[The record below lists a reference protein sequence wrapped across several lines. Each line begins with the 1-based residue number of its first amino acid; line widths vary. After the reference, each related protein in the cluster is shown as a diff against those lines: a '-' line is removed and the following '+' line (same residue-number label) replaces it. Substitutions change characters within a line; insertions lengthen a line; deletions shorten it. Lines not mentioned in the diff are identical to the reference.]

1 LRGPQFIHRA
11 DTPGVI
17 FLNGQHWQEQR
28 RFALRTLRDFGLGK
42 DGMEDLIAEEV
53 ERLISI
59 IDATHGKPQM
69 MNGFFGMSTLRALWK
84 VLTSEDLLESK
95 HDLQSIYKRLLEV
108 FTFANTPIG
117 FMMLTMPKLTKMLR
131 MFGIDTMGDVDK
143 DFIGISSKIIQEH
156 EETYDEGS
164 PRDFTDVYLKM
175 RYESK
180 DMNGTSFHGLNG
192 LINQKGMMVDLIQAG
207 TDTTS
212 RTLEWAILYMLQN
225 PSVAKKVQSELDNV
239 TGGSRLPCWSDRTE
253 LPYTEAVLT
262 EIQRLASVF
271 SNGVPRAA
279 NKNVTVMGFTIP
291 AESDIWPNLDYIMK
305 NPLNFPNPGQF
316 DPERHFKDG
325 KHVPHPHVIP
335 FGYGKRR
342 CLGET
347 LAKMEV
353 YRFFTGLMHH
363 FDIKAKPGDVLDSSS
378 EPGSVRMPK
387 EYYAIFEPRQ

>member
-1 LRGPQFIHRA
+1 
-11 DTPGVI
+11 VI

-28 RFALRTLRDFGLGK
+28 RFALRTLRDFGFGK
-42 DGMEDLIAEEV
+42 EGMEALVAEEV
-53 ERLISI
+53 ERLIELFE
-59 IDATHGKPQM
+59 ATKGKPQL
-69 MNGFFGMSTLRALWK
+69 MNGSFGMSALRALWR

-95 HDLQSIYKRLLEV
+95 HDLKSIYKRLEEV
-108 FTFANTPIG
+108 FTFANTPLG
-117 FMMLTMPKLTKMLR
+117 FIMLTLPKLTKMLR
-131 MFGIDTMGDVDK
+131 LCGIDTLGDVDA
-143 DFIGISSKIIQEH
+143 DFVSICTKIVQEH
-156 EETYDEGS
+156 EETYQEES

-175 RYESK
+175 RYENK
-180 DMNGTSFHGLNG
+180 DKNGTSFHGLNG
-192 LINQKGMMVDLIQAG
+192 LINQRGMMCDLIQAG

-262 EIQRLASVF
+262 EIQRLASVL
-271 SNGVPRAA
+271 SNGVPRAV
-279 NKNVTVMGFTIP
+279 NKSTKVMGYNIP
-291 AESDIWPNLDYIMK
+291 EDSNIWPNLDYIMK
-305 NPLNFPNPGQF
+305 NPLNFPNPDQF
-316 DPERHFKDG
+316 DPERHLKNG

-363 FDIKAKPGDVLDSSS
+363 FDIKPRPGDALDSSC

-387 EYYAIFEPRQ
+387 KYFAIFESRQ